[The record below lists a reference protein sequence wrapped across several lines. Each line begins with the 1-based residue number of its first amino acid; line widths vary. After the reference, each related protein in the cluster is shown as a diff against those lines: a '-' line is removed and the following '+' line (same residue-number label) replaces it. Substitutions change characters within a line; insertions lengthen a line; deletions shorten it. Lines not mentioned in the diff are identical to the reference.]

1 MMDLLQ
7 LAPSNAFYIV
17 DQTVFDLHRTSIL
30 ASLPHEW
37 TFLFPSG
44 EKNKNLNTV
53 CAVWDFLTELQA
65 DRSCEGFII
74 GGGVT
79 TDAGAFACATYKR
92 GLKFHLIPTTL
103 LAMVDAT
110 IGGKTGFNYRH
121 IKNNIGLFVQP
132 ESIIVHRPFLD
143 TLPERMLRSGWAE
156 MLKHGLVYDRDHW
169 QMLQQTDFHQVS
181 EGMIQRS
188 MQIKE
193 SIVSQDPT
201 EKGIRKILNFGH
213 TIGHAVE
220 SMLLESETEW
230 LHGEAVALG
239 MIAETALAV
248 EAGIASPTLLDEI
261 SATITQAGFPMQL
274 PFWDEKAFIGF
285 LLQDKKNQSGR
296 VSMSVSAD
304 VSQPV
309 LDFQPE
315 ISAVLKVME
324 RFS

>member
-1 MMDLLQ
+1 MDALLS
-7 LAPSNAFYIV
+7 APTNAFFIV
-17 DQTVFDLHRTSIL
+17 DQTVFDLHRATIL
-30 ASLPHEW
+30 ATIPQAR

-53 CAVWDFLTELQA
+53 CAVWDFLTDLQA

-110 IGGKTGFNYRH
+110 IGGKTGFNYHH

-156 MLKHGLVYDRDHW
+156 MLKHGLVHDSDHW
-169 QMLQQTDFHQVS
+169 QLLQRTDFHYVS
-181 EGMIQRS
+181 EDMIYRS
-188 MQIKE
+188 MKIKE
-193 SIVSQDPT
+193 AIVSEDPN

-213 TIGHAVE
+213 TIGHAIE
-220 SMLLESETEW
+220 SMLLESVTEW

-248 EAGIASPTLLDEI
+248 ESGITSPTLLDEI
-261 SATITQAGFPMQL
+261 TTTVMKAGFPMQL
-274 PFWDEKAFIGF
+274 PFWDEKAFIGY
-285 LLQDKKNQSGR
+285 LLQDKKNTAGR
-296 VSMSVSAD
+296 VSMSVIAD
-304 VSQPV
+304 IGQPV

-315 ISAVLKVME
+315 IPAVLKVME